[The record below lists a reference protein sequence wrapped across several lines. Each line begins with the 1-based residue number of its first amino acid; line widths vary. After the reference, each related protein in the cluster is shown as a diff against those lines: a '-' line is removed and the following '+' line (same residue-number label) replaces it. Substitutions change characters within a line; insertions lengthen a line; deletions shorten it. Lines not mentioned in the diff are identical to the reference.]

1 MDWSPREMERLYEL
15 YEQHF
20 HDLRSVVTSANHT
33 HGSSEPGKTWME
45 LISREEFERL
55 VKNPDESEVAKR
67 WVRRI
72 IRGHECEFPSLQ
84 VA

>member
-15 YEQHF
+15 YQRHF
-20 HDLRSVVTSANHT
+20 HDLRSVVTSANRL
-33 HGSSEPGKTWME
+33 HGSSQPERTWME
-45 LISREEFERL
+45 LLGQDEFERL
-55 VKNPDESEVAKR
+55 LSTPDDPEVAKR

-72 IRGHECEFPSLQ
+72 IRGHEDEFPSLQ